1 MSKYAKGESKVKEIR
16 NADFFSSL
24 NISSPKKSSKKQ
36 KKKQLF
42 MEWIEA
48 AIGATGLI
56 AVALIQKDRSE
67 GKKRREADRQEHDFL
82 IDKVDSLG
90 TTLGIS
96 IDRVETNL
104 TDHINR
110 VENTV
115 LSVDDKLN
123 EHIRDHALG
132 SLLDG
137 SIKKTR
143 KRSKV

>member
-1 MSKYAKGESKVKEIR
+1 
-16 NADFFSSL
+16 
-24 NISSPKKSSKKQ
+24 
-36 KKKQLF
+36 

-82 IDKVDSLG
+82 MDKVDSLG